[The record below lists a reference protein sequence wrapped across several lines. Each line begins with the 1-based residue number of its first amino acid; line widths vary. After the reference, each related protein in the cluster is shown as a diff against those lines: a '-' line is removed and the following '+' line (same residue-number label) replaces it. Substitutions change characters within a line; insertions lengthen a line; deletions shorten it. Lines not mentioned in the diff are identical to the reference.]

1 MRWRQGRRSENVD
14 DRRGARVPGGGLR
27 LGLGGLVGVLLV
39 GWLLGADPLVLLQ
52 LLGGASQSV
61 QLPTQLPG
69 PGGTGASAPGDELA
83 DFVSVILADT
93 EDTWAELFAAE
104 GARYAPPQLVL
115 FTDLVHSACGTG
127 QSAMG
132 PFYCPADAK
141 VYIDLGFYQDLRE
154 RFQAPGDFA
163 QAYVIAHEVGHHVQN
178 LVGTSRRIERLRA
191 GRSEA
196 ERNALSVLL
205 ELQADCYAGVWAHH
219 ADRARQILERG
230 DVEEGLAAAA
240 AIGDDRIQRET
251 RGTVVPE
258 SFTHGSS
265 QQRVDWF
272 RRGLETGSLDAC
284 DTFASAASRP

>member
-61 QLPTQLPG
+61 QVPTQLPG

-115 FTDLVHSACGTG
+115 FTDLVRSACGTG

-178 LVGTSRRIERLRA
+178 LVGTSRRVERLR
-191 GRSEA
+191 GRSSES

-219 ADRARQILERG
+219 ADRARQILESG

-240 AIGDDRIQRET
+240 AIGDDRIQRQT

-265 QQRVDWF
+265 QQRVEWF